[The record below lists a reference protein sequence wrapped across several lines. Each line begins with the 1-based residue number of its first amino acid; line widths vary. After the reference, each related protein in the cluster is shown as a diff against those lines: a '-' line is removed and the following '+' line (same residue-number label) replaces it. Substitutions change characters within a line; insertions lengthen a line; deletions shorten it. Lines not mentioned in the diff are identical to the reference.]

1 MWDVS
6 AEISHP
12 RGVGRTAP
20 RELEEASS
28 AIAVVVDA
36 LNAALHSFW
45 RRFWNHM
52 IRKLGS
58 ESSSQAGTSCSL
70 REEWELGSAKGSD
83 G

>member
-1 MWDVS
+1 MS

-36 LNAALHSFW
+36 LNAALRSF
-45 RRFWNHM
+45 
-52 IRKLGS
+52 
-58 ESSSQAGTSCSL
+58 
-70 REEWELGSAKGSD
+70 
-83 G
+83 